1 MSGHSH
7 AKNVA
12 RQKEAGDK
20 KKSTVFSKLLKAISA
35 AARASDLNP
44 DFNPTLRT
52 AVEKARA
59 ANVPKDN
66 IERAIKKADSSAPME
81 ELVIEAHGPE
91 GIAIII
97 TALTDNSN
105 RTLREVRHL
114 LEANGA
120 KWAEP
125 GSVRWA
131 FTPEPGNIWKAKFPQ
146 TISDDSKLKLATLV
160 SLLEEHEDVVSIFP
174 ASS

>member
-20 KKSTVFSKLLKAISA
+20 KKSSVFTKLLKAISA
-35 AARASDLNP
+35 AARAGDPNP
-44 DFNPTLRT
+44 DFNPTLRA
-52 AVEKARA
+52 AVAKGRDAG
-59 ANVPKDN
+59 VPKDN

-81 ELVIEAHGPE
+81 ELVMEAYGPE
-91 GIAIII
+91 GVAIII

-105 RTLREVRHL
+105 RTTHEVKHL
-114 LEANGA
+114 LEASGA

-131 FTPEPGNIWKAKFPQ
+131 FIPEPGNIWKPKFPQ
-146 TISDDSKLKLATLV
+146 VLSNDSKTKLAALI
-160 SLLEEHEDVVSIFP
+160 SLLEEHEDIVSVFP
-174 ASS
+174 AS

>member
-35 AARASDLNP
+35 AARAGDPNP
-44 DFNPTLRT
+44 DFNPTLRA
-52 AVEKARA
+52 AVEKAKD

-66 IERAIKKADSSAPME
+66 IERAIKKSSSASTQ

-91 GIAIII
+91 GVAIII

-131 FTPEPGNIWKAKFPQ
+131 FIQEGNIWKAKFPQ
-146 TISDDSKLKLATLV
+146 SISKDSQSKLAALI
-160 SLLEEHEDVVSIFP
+160 SILEEHEDIVSIFP